1 MKTILRSGFLL
12 GLFAGGALRA
22 QTPECP
28 CPIPPAGPPPL
39 WTGSAEF
46 SYLSTSGNS
55 RTSSL
60 GGGVE
65 LFYKP
70 APWTFS
76 LNASYLRASS
86 RDATTGETVLTA
98 EQFKGGLKGTR
109 DLTATVDVFAGGS
122 YPRNTFAGLDSLIG
136 IGGGAGFKLVK
147 GPVHFL
153 RPEVGVGYTWEN
165 QTIDL
170 DRNYANAHL
179 GVGYKWVFSKTAQF
193 TNDFG
198 FLLDLADTNNWI
210 ISDTAAVTATLTRVF
225 ALKASWTILYRKEPV
240 PGFKK
245 TDTSTAVSLVAKF

>member
-1 MKTILRSGFLL
+1 MKTLVRSILL
-12 GLFAGGALRA
+12 GSAVAGGALLA

-39 WTGSAEF
+39 WTGSADF

-55 RTSSL
+55 STSSL
-60 GGGVE
+60 GGGLE

-76 LNASYLRASS
+76 LNAAYLRSSS
-86 RDATTGETVLTA
+86 RDDTTGEKVLTA
-98 EQFKGGLKGTR
+98 EQFKGGLKGSR
-109 DLTATVDVFAGGS
+109 DLTAAIDIYTGGT
-122 YPRNTFAGLDSLIG
+122 YLRNTFSGLDSLIG
-136 IGGGAGFKLVK
+136 IGAGAGYKLFNT
-147 GPVHFL
+147 PSQFL
-153 RPEVGVGYTWEN
+153 RTEAGFGYTWEN
-165 QTIDL
+165 QTTGL

-179 GVGYKWVFSKTAQF
+179 GIGYKWVFSKTAQF

-210 ISDTAAVTATLTRVF
+210 INDTAAVTATLTSVF
-225 ALKASWTILYRKEPV
+225 AIKASWTILYRKEPV

-245 TDTSTAVSLVAKF
+245 TDTATAVSLVAKF